1 MVGNTISESNL
12 VKLESLKE
20 VILAEEGKKVSV
32 DDTLRRV
39 LDFYKKFVPYQ

>member
-12 VKLESLKE
+12 MKLESLNK

-32 DDTLRRV
+32 DDTLERV
-39 LDFYKKFVPYQ
+39 LDFYHKFVPYQ

>member
-12 VKLESLKE
+12 MKLESLNK

-32 DDTLRRV
+32 DDALERV
-39 LDFYKKFVPYQ
+39 LDFYHKFVPYQ